1 MLNELIK
8 FFVEVKIHDH
18 ANYFV
23 DSFWDYA
30 DVLQVN
36 GGCLHRD
43 MCVSEYIA
51 SRVCCVSRVDRL
63 LKLKHYII
71 LLCVC
76 QCTGL
81 GVHD

>member
-36 GGCLHRD
+36 VKRC
-43 MCVSEYIA
+43 MCEYSGDCCEVVSKSDLFDVLIKSSA
-51 SRVCCVSRVDRL
+51 
-63 LKLKHYII
+63 
-71 LLCVC
+71 
-76 QCTGL
+76 
-81 GVHD
+81 